1 MENKKTAL
9 ELIPDVM
16 AKLGLLSIH
25 DMKAYTTYEML
36 TLLAKRINQLIK
48 EMIEFEDG
56 SVEALKQMASELD
69 ELLRGDK
76 VETEINKTLINWK
89 ESGIFDTLIK
99 GSVFTDF
106 ESRLNEMESEVPAL
120 KEDVNNKLQETVEE
134 VNTKVDE
141 AVKQLETFNLPQ
153 FDSYPMFFKS
163 FFGVRTS
170 VIQDFRQV
178 DENRWLVSQ
187 AGGATS
193 IENGESFT
201 LTMVNTNG
209 ELLSTMELINGG
221 HGSMFNCQLQ
231 GDGSIDLYFT
241 ADVTTGYKIIKT
253 KYVANGTFN
262 AGQAG
267 LTTIPK
273 TSTECQL
280 VYINFE
286 EDKILL
292 ATTAG
297 SGRWYKAEVFN
308 FLDYLNGRQTTPL
321 YVSNHTKIGNITSQG
336 FAVMGDQMFVYAGT
350 LGLNDI
356 TLRIVDLPS
365 NTYVDYPLYNLG
377 KLGEDTV
384 TEGEGLFIDKH
395 KNVYV
400 GVATGSGGTTRNFN
414 AYVYAHKTDQ
424 QHILGKSLETAQM
437 YKLTDANG
445 YAMGLSPLP
454 ARLSD
459 ITRPGWYYFTTNEM
473 QQFTDISEEFA
484 VAGYWL
490 NVYPRSKD
498 GGIYQELIRHTSG
511 NNRWRLGRSINSDGT
526 AYDWKLLTTQYKTIF
541 STDTRTWEKGQSF
554 TLSDTI
560 DNFDQLYIR
569 SWGAGGKYETKV
581 IQASL
586 LAKEKALVI
595 HHINLGD
602 SDTSTGVY
610 FQELQY
616 TIGADLKTF
625 TLSLKAQIG
634 WNGTT
639 MARTNDPSFGIVEI
653 IGIRG

>member
-1 MENKKTAL
+1 MKSIERLK
-9 ELIPDVM
+9 D
-16 AKLGLLSIH
+16 LSIQLGVVSVH
-25 DMKAYTTYEML
+25 DIKAYTIYEL
-36 TLLAKRINQLIK
+36 VTLLSRRLN
-48 EMIEFEDG
+48 EMVLQVNDFG
-56 SVEALKQMASELD
+56 TGVREALEIMATELD
-69 ELLRGDK
+69 DLLRGDK
-76 VETEINKTLINWK
+76 VETEINKTMLNWK
-89 ESGIFDTLIK
+89 EAGIFDELIR

-106 ESRLNEMESEVPAL
+106 ENRLSGVEVEMPAL
-120 KEDVNNKLQETVEE
+120 KEDVKNKLQETVNT
-134 VNTKVDE
+134 VNQKVNE
-141 AVKQLETFNLPQ
+141 AVEQLETFNLPQ
-153 FDSYPMFFKS
+153 FDNYPMFFKS
-163 FFGVRTS
+163 FAGVRTS
-170 VIQDFRQV
+170 VIQEFRQV

-187 AGGATS
+187 TGGATPVES
-193 IENGESFT
+193 GESFT

-231 GDGSIDLYFT
+231 NDGSIDIYFT
-241 ADVTTGYKIIKT
+241 ADATTGYKIIKT
-253 KYVANGTFN
+253 KYIPNGKFN
-262 AGQAG
+262 CNQSG

-273 TSTECQL
+273 SSTECQL
-280 VYINFE
+280 AYINFE

-292 ATTAG
+292 VTTSG
-297 SGRWYKAEVFN
+297 GGRWYKAEVFN

-336 FAVMGDQMFVYAGT
+336 FAIMDDTMFVYAGS
-350 LGLNDI
+350 LGMNDI

-365 NTYVDYPLYNLG
+365 NTYQDYPLHNLG
-377 KLGEDTV
+377 KLSEDTV

-395 KNVYV
+395 KNVYI
-400 GVATGSGGTTRNFN
+400 GVATGEGGTTRNFN

-454 ARLSD
+454 ARISD
-459 ITRPGWYYFTTNEM
+459 ITRPGWYYFTTNQM
-473 QQFTDISEEFA
+473 GQFSDIEAEY
-484 VAGYWL
+484 VGGCWL
-490 NVYPRSKD
+490 HVFPRTKD
-498 GGIYQELIRHTSG
+498 GGTYQELIRHTAG
-511 NNRWRLGRSINSDGT
+511 DNRWRLGRSINSDGT
-526 AYDWKLLTTQYKTIF
+526 IYNWKHLTTQYKTIF
-541 STDTRTWEKGQSF
+541 STDTRSYTKGQSF
-554 TLSDTI
+554 TLTDTI
-560 DNFDQLYIR
+560 DKFDQLYIR

-581 IQASL
+581 IQTAL
-586 LAKEKALVI
+586 LIKEKALVL

-602 SDTSTGVY
+602 GEASTGVY

>member
-1 MENKKTAL
+1 MKSIERLK
-9 ELIPDVM
+9 D
-16 AKLGLLSIH
+16 LSIQLGVVSVH
-25 DMKAYTTYEML
+25 DIKAYTIYEL
-36 TLLAKRINQLIK
+36 VTLLSRRLN
-48 EMIEFEDG
+48 EMVLQVNDFG
-56 SVEALKQMASELD
+56 TGVREALEIMATELD
-69 ELLRGDK
+69 DLLRGDK
-76 VETEINKTLINWK
+76 VETEINKTMLNWK
-89 ESGIFDTLIK
+89 EAGIFDELIR

-106 ESRLNEMESEVPAL
+106 ENRLSGVEVEMPAL
-120 KEDVNNKLQETVEE
+120 KEDVKNKLQETVNT
-134 VNTKVDE
+134 VNQKVNE
-141 AVKQLETFNLPQ
+141 AVEQLETFNLPQ
-153 FDSYPMFFKS
+153 FDNYPMFFKS
-163 FFGVRTS
+163 FAGVRTS
-170 VIQDFRQV
+170 VIQEFRQV

-187 AGGATS
+187 TGGATPVES
-193 IENGESFT
+193 GESFT

-231 GDGSIDLYFT
+231 NDGSIDIYFT
-241 ADVTTGYKIIKT
+241 ADATTGYKIIKT
-253 KYVANGTFN
+253 KYIPNGKFN
-262 AGQAG
+262 CNQSG

-273 TSTECQL
+273 SSTECQL
-280 VYINFE
+280 AYINFE

-292 ATTAG
+292 VTTSG
-297 SGRWYKAEVFN
+297 GGRWYKAEVFN

-336 FAVMGDQMFVYAGT
+336 FAIMDDTMFVYAGS
-350 LGLNDI
+350 LGMNDI

-365 NTYVDYPLYNLG
+365 NTYQDYPLHNLG
-377 KLGEDTV
+377 KLSEDTV

-395 KNVYV
+395 KNVYI
-400 GVATGSGGTTRNFN
+400 GVATGEGGTTRNFN

-454 ARLSD
+454 ARISD
-459 ITRPGWYYFTTNEM
+459 ITRPGWYYFTTNQM
-473 QQFTDISEEFA
+473 GQFSDIEAEY
-484 VAGYWL
+484 VGGCWL
-490 NVYPRSKD
+490 HVFPRTKD
-498 GGIYQELIRHTSG
+498 GGTYQELIRHTAG
-511 NNRWRLGRSINSDGT
+511 DNRWRLGRSINSDGT
-526 AYDWKLLTTQYKTIF
+526 IYNWKHLTTQYKTIF
-541 STDTRTWEKGQSF
+541 STDTRTLEKGQSF
-554 TLSDTI
+554 TLTDTI
-560 DNFDQLYIR
+560 DKFDQLYIR

-581 IQASL
+581 IQTAL
-586 LAKEKALVI
+586 LIKEKALVL

-602 SDTSTGVY
+602 GEASTGVY

>member
-1 MENKKTAL
+1 MKSI
-9 ELIPDVM
+9 ELL
-16 AKLGLLSIH
+16 KNLSIQLGVVSVH
-25 DMKAYTTYEML
+25 DLKAYTIYEL
-36 TLLAKRINQLIK
+36 VTLLSRRLN
-48 EMIEFEDG
+48 EMVLQVNDFG
-56 SVEALKQMASELD
+56 TGVTEALEIMATELD
-69 ELLRGDK
+69 DLLRGDK

-89 ESGIFDTLIK
+89 EAGIFDELIR

-106 ESRLNEMESEVPAL
+106 ENRLSGVEVEMPAL
-120 KEDVNNKLQETVEE
+120 KENVTNKLQETVDT
-134 VNTKVDE
+134 VNQKVNE
-141 AVKQLETFNLPQ
+141 AVEQLETFNLPQ
-153 FDSYPMFFKS
+153 FDNYPMFFKS
-163 FFGVRTS
+163 FAGVRTS
-170 VIQDFRQV
+170 VIQEFRQV

-187 AGGATS
+187 TGGATPVES
-193 IENGESFT
+193 GESFT

-241 ADVTTGYKIIKT
+241 ADATTGYKIIKT
-253 KYVANGTFN
+253 KYVPNGKFN
-262 AGQAG
+262 CNQSG
-267 LTTIPK
+267 LKTIPK

-280 VYINFE
+280 AYINFE

-297 SGRWYKAEVFN
+297 GGRWYKAEVFN
-308 FLDYLNGRQTTPL
+308 FLDYMNGRQTTPL

-336 FAVMGDQMFVYAGT
+336 FAIMGTQMFVYAGS
-350 LGLNDI
+350 LGMNDI
-356 TLRIVDLPS
+356 TLRIVDLPT
-365 NTYVDYPLYNLG
+365 NTYKDYPLHNLG
-377 KLGEDTV
+377 KLGEETI
-384 TEGEGLFIDKH
+384 TEGEGIFIDKH
-395 KNVYV
+395 KNVYI

-454 ARLSD
+454 ARISD

-473 QQFTDISEEFA
+473 SQFADVPSEY
-484 VAGYWL
+484 AGGSWL
-490 NVYPRSKD
+490 HVFPRTKD
-498 GGIYQELIRHTSG
+498 GGTYQELIRHTSG
-511 NNRWRLGRSINSDGT
+511 DNRWRLGRSINSTGEV
-526 AYDWKLLTTQYKTIF
+526 YDWKHLTTQYKTIF
-541 STDTRTWEKGQSF
+541 STDTRSYTKGQSF

-560 DNFDQLYIR
+560 DKFDQLYIR
-569 SWGAGGKYETKV
+569 TWGAGGKYETKV
-581 IQASL
+581 IQTDL
-586 LAKEKALVI
+586 LVKEKALVI

-610 FQELQY
+610 FQEIQL

-625 TLSLKAQIG
+625 TYSLKAQIG

-639 MARTNDPSFGIVEI
+639 MARSNEPSIGIVEI